1 MLELFVCSCFLQ
13 ILYYKITKLIL
24 CMFEKF
30 CMELMEKSGIEP
42 QETRICSIL
51 V

>member
-24 CMFEKF
+24 CMFEKC
-30 CMELMEKSGIEP
+30 CMEFRNTNGNQVNRMESV
-42 QETRICSIL
+42 SIG
-51 V
+51 